1 MLKDTYALME
11 HLTNTKGD
19 RDSADGETKD
29 DSDTNASGADYQ
41 TLLNNFKESYSQHYD
56 ALAVSEAGF
65 PIGGHLFNMTKDELD
80 AEIKD
85 INKKIADA
93 KQLPPEQIHDFFD
106 MPMP

>member
-1 MLKDTYALME
+1 MD
-11 HLTNTKGD
+11 HLTNTK
-19 RDSADGETKD
+19 RHSNSPDGGTKD
-29 DSDTNASGADYQ
+29 DSDPNASGADYQ

-56 ALAVSEAGF
+56 ALGSSQACF

-93 KQLPPEQIHDFFD
+93 KQLPPEQISSFV